1 MHGNFTVDALRSFY
15 SASDGMNS
23 TARATLYVLCLTVAV
38 LAVRSFQDRGGHRIS
53 SHLVPM
59 PGGGYFLWGHQ
70 RIIRDKSVGVADSG
84 WLKQFNTTVVRIRA
98 ALWKPDI
105 LILADP
111 AAVAHVMNKRIY
123 DYPHSDVSQPRIKR
137 MLGESLG
144 WVEGESEHKR
154 MQNLVSP
161 NFSYEAIK
169 RGSACVFTAGATMRE
184 YLDSVLASSDGPATI
199 DIFKVMQQAT
209 LDAMARFAFAYDSG
223 GGRTPEAEGIID
235 AWGGMVNVATSLRG
249 FYGSMMIR
257 RFPFLNFLPL
267 AVIKSQGNAGIAQ
280 ELMRRNEALVA
291 PDDDTPGDLLSELLK
306 AHKKNLI
313 PRQELMDHVVM
324 FTIGG
329 YDTTARAMA
338 YVCWEL
344 AKNPKCQDRLR
355 EELRKFPDPSYED
368 IQTKMPYLD
377 ATVREILRLHPP
389 VPYMERTCKIDDVI
403 PLKVPFTDR
412 YGKTHSDI
420 KVGPEQTVI
429 IPIHTI
435 NRMDS
440 VWGDGSV
447 FRPERWI
454 DGPLPPRDLLA
465 GRWSSILTFS
475 DGPRTCVGYRLA
487 VFEMKAMIWAA
498 VKDFQYFDAGVEF
511 THRYASTTNPLVIGR
526 EDEGPMLP
534 IRFVAVDGY

>member
-1 MHGNFTVDALRSFY
+1 MDALASLYRENFTADALSTVY
-15 SASDGMNS
+15 TNEGLHP
-23 TARATLYVLCLTVAV
+23 TARLTSYVLGLVVVLLVARNFTERHGHKLT
-38 LAVRSFQDRGGHRIS
+38 

-59 PGGGYFLWGHQ
+59 PGGAYFLWGHQ
-70 RIIRDKSVGVADSG
+70 RVIRDKSVGVSDSG

-98 ALWKPDI
+98 ALW
-105 LILADP
+105 LVLADP
-111 AAVAHVMNKRIY
+111 AAVAYVMNKKIY

-169 RGSACVFTAGATMRE
+169 RGSSHVFSAAATMTE
-184 YLDSVLASSDGPATI
+184 YLDSVLQSGTAPVTV
-199 DIFKVMQQAT
+199 DIFKIMQQAT
-209 LDAMARFAFAYDSG
+209 LDAMARFAFAYDFG
-223 GGRTPEAEGIID
+223 GGRTPEAEGIMD

-249 FYGSMMIR
+249 FYKTKGSMLIR
-257 RFPFLNFLPL
+257 RFPFLNHLPL
-267 AVIKSQGNAGIAQ
+267 AVIESQGNVRKTIQAGIAQ
-280 ELMRRNEALVA
+280 ELMRRNEALIS
-291 PDDDTPGDLLSELLK
+291 PDDNTPGDLLSELLK
-306 AHKKNLI
+306 AHKKDII

-324 FTIGG
+324 FTSVLPAESNYSPLIS
-329 YDTTARAMA
+329 
-338 YVCWEL
+338 VE
-344 AKNPKCQDRLR
+344 
-355 EELRKFPDPSYED
+355 EELRKFPDPRYED
-368 IQTKMPYLD
+368 IQSGMPYLD

-403 PLKVPFTDR
+403 PLKFPFTDR
-412 YGKTHSDI
+412 YGKTHTDI

-435 NRMDS
+435 NRLDS

-487 VFEMKAMIWAA
+487 VFEMKVFIWAA
-498 VKDFQYFDAGVEF
+498 LKDYQYFDAGVEL

-526 EDEGPMLP
+526 EDEGPLLP
-534 IRFVAVDGY
+534 IRIAAVDPNF